1 MKKLK
6 FYGVSDD
13 LFEMDGD
20 LSEEI
25 GCYDSGAAYHL
36 KAADGEMIVF
46 GHYAPKPTP
55 GATWVIG
62 VTLVEEGISLPTWP
76 MRFETAGPNGY
87 PNPQSY
93 SPVLVIEA
101 PDDVVVT
108 VAVAEG

>member
-20 LSEEI
+20 ISEEI
-25 GCYDSGAAYHL
+25 SCYNSGAAYHL

-46 GHYAPKPTP
+46 GHYAPSPIP

-62 VTLVEEGISLPTWP
+62 VTLVEEGIPPPRGRCDLKPQT
-76 MRFETAGPNGY
+76 RTDIRTRNATARRL
-87 PNPQSY
+87 S
-93 SPVLVIEA
+93 
-101 PDDVVVT
+101 
-108 VAVAEG
+108 